1 MIDLTENELSFLRRL
16 KKHSVPLAL
25 EGNLN
30 LLHIDRLVPEYV
42 TRVNASRDTAVFTLK
57 SCRFRANVGRH
68 RPNHAFIGAPADH
81 CEGGFR
87 SVENSFGVGTG
98 SGI

>member
-30 LLHIDRLVPEYV
+30 LLHIDRLVP
-42 TRVNASRDTAVFTLK
+42 
-57 SCRFRANVGRH
+57 
-68 RPNHAFIGAPADH
+68 
-81 CEGGFR
+81 
-87 SVENSFGVGTG
+87 
-98 SGI
+98 

>member
-42 TRVNASRDTAVFTLK
+42 TRVNASGDTAVFTLTEK
-57 SCRFRANVGRH
+57 GRQLLQAVDQDDQDGE
-68 RPNHAFIGAPADH
+68 PNSK
-81 CEGGFR
+81 GG
-87 SVENSFGVGTG
+87 
-98 SGI
+98 